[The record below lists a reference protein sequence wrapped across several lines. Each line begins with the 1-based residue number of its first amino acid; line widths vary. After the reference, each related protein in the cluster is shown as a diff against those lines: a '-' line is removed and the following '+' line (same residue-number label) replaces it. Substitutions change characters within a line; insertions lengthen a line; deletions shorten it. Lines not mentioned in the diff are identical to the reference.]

1 MGFGLISGLAALFG
15 GSVYNSMK
23 NLNNQVDKMNY
34 YKQTSSPKYNIEL
47 QKYLMEPISS
57 AKMYKGKFLCA
68 SKPEEHSGNYYFLF
82 MGPLQRRAFELLI
95 SPASVGYQCRI
106 DFIKDQLKEAG
117 GYELNQKLIDDHNL
131 TNSWRDSSAYME
143 DMVNASLGNVNRQVN
158 PFPARG
164 EWEQEYIDTWN
175 KYNEIAGAR
184 MKRVEKF
191 MVDFKPFEKLIYE
204 FRDLYG
210 LPVDTPKE
218 EIVER
223 MDDSYKQRVF
233 NLFINGFA
241 YQKET
246 NGTDIGRDGVS
257 WLWRKSWLDI
267 ANSTTRDHGGYET
280 YCELCDEYGEHDT
293 NELIFAA
300 QDLWD
305 DSFSGPENSADSISF
320 DLKVNY
326 KLKSYVDEWAKR
338 YSLRQDEKY
347 YLENAPINRITL
359 PQYHIQD
366 MYKLRTMFPPK
377 EKKRLFR

>member
-57 AKMYKGKFLCA
+57 ASMYKGKFLCA
-68 SKPEEHSGNYYFLF
+68 SEPEEHSGNYYFLF

-95 SPASVGYQCRI
+95 SPTSVGYQCRI
-106 DFIKDQLKEAG
+106 DFIKEQLKEAG
-117 GYELNQKLIDDHNL
+117 GYELNQKLINDYNI
-131 TNSWRDSSAYME
+131 TNSWRNSSAYME
-143 DMVNASLGNVNRQVN
+143 DMVNASRGNVNRQVN

-184 MKRVEKF
+184 MERVEKF

-223 MDDSYKQRVF
+223 MDDRYKQRVF
-233 NLFINGFA
+233 SLFINGFA

-246 NGTDIGRDGVS
+246 NGTDIGRDGLS
-257 WLWRKSWLDI
+257 WLGLKWGMDTT
-267 ANSTTRDHGGYET
+267 NSVTRNHGYYET
-280 YCELCDEYGEHDT
+280 YCELYDEYGEHDT
-293 NELIFAA
+293 NELIFAS
-300 QDLWD
+300 QDLWNG
-305 DSFSGPENSADSISF
+305 SFSYPENPAESIATALIC
-320 DLKVNY
+320 DY
-326 KLKSYVDEWAKR
+326 KLKSFRDEWAKR
-338 YSLRQDEKY
+338 CSLREKENY
-347 YLENAPINRITL
+347 DLENAPIDRFNL

-366 MYKLRTMFPPK
+366 MYKLRTMFPQK